1 MKKFFYKFLP
11 DRNPTNISC
20 YYKACCCKSHL
31 YVKKIDFCGST
42 KLVQLDTPQS
52 EFVAE
57 QHVDICRVDKKFYSI

>member
-1 MKKFFYKFLP
+1 MEKIIYKFLP
-11 DRNPTNISC
+11 DSNPTNISC
-20 YYKACCCKSHL
+20 CYKACCCKSHL